1 MANRLM
7 KLIPYLRVS
16 TDRQADEGTGL
27 DVQSDAI
34 RRWAKA
40 NGHTLTKA
48 YTDRG
53 VSGAKELEHRPRL
66 MDAIGALKARQAGGL
81 VVYRLDR
88 LARDLIVQESLLA
101 EMRRLGAQ
109 VFTTSPAEAGYLED
123 DPTDPSR
130 RLIRQVLGAVA
141 EYERAMT
148 ALRLRSARDRKREL
162 GEYAGFG
169 SPAFGLRSEGG
180 NLVPAD
186 DEQRAIRRIVELRSD
201 GASLP
206 VIASTLAAEG
216 VTSKRGGP
224 WHPTTISRVLA
235 RHRT

>member
-1 MANRLM
+1 V

-34 RRWAKA
+34 RLWAKA
-40 NGHTLTKA
+40 NAHTLTKV

-66 MDAIGALKARQAGGL
+66 MDAMSVLKARQAGGL

-101 EMRRLGAQ
+101 DIRRFGAQ
-109 VFTTSPAEAGYLED
+109 VFTTSLAEAGYLDD
-123 DPTDPSR
+123 DPKDPSR
-130 RLIRQVLGAVA
+130 KLIRQVLGAVA

-148 ALRLRSARDRKREL
+148 ALRLRTARDRKQAR

-169 SPAFGLRSEGG
+169 SPALGTRSVGG
-180 NLVPAD
+180 QLVPAED
-186 DEQRAIRRIVELRSD
+186 ELRAVERIHELRAD

-206 VIASTLAAEG
+206 QIVEILTAEG
-216 VTSKRGGP
+216 LKPKRGGS
-224 WHPTTISRVLA
+224 WHPTTVSRVIN
-235 RHRT
+235 RP